1 MNILRYAAAYGRIIE
16 IASETSDLTLPFLP
30 IEWSPERP
38 ESPIDRHYRIGQT
51 QQEILELSIDGAEPI
66 TCLSASSASAR
77 IESDLHHWL
86 ATYTRDYLFVHAG
99 CVGWRNRAIVLPG
112 RSYAGKTTM
121 TRALVEAGA
130 TYYSDDYAV
139 VDQDGMIWPFPRQ
152 LYVRPI
158 TPDPPHRLDPV
169 AKNWP
174 IGRLPI
180 RAILVAELRFD
191 RKAGWNVEHLTHG
204 QSTLALLD
212 NTVAA
217 RERPGDSLRMMA
229 RVMDSAVGIK
239 GTRGSIEES
248 TSRLLA
254 MVDDL
259 LMAETE

>member
-1 MNILRYAAAYGRIIE
+1 MDHYWHATAYGRTIAIESDQREIIR
-16 IASETSDLTLPFLP
+16 PFLTVDWTAGHP
-30 IEWSPERP
+30 SEPA
-38 ESPIDRHYRIGQT
+38 DRIYRITYSDSEQF
-51 QQEILELSIDGAEPI
+51 ELSIDGAEPI
-66 TCLSASSASAR
+66 TCLSASLASER